1 MSKISEYKQQYP
13 RYRNIPD
20 LQLAEIMYEKSYKG
34 KMSETNFYE
43 LAFPNIAAE
52 RFEEDIADTSLES
65 IDMAPAIFKPTTSDI
80 AKQAGVSINDP
91 ATSKARFGA
100 SLGYN
105 QEQ

>member
-1 MSKISEYKQQYP
+1 MSKISEYKKQYP

-52 RFEEDIADTSLES
+52 RFE
-65 IDMAPAIFKPTTSDI
+65 
-80 AKQAGVSINDP
+80 
-91 ATSKARFGA
+91 
-100 SLGYN
+100 N
-105 QEQ
+105 QDSVDR